1 MYLCQIFLVFFIDR
15 IKENAPP
22 ILYQEVIPAPKA
34 FQGDNDMVVE
44 ANPIYDSVSEDK
56 NFTPP
61 PPVPKQTPLV
71 DPDDPENLYSLVT
84 N

>member
-1 MYLCQIFLVFFIDR
+1 
-15 IKENAPP
+15 
-22 ILYQEVIPAPKA
+22 
-34 FQGDNDMVVE
+34 MVVE